1 MKLAL
6 SVVSRLTALVILLIF
21 TFVSCYNPAN
31 FGPPPRVVIT
41 PGEGT
46 PTYVFV
52 DADLNIVEED
62 EGRTALFIED
72 NPNARGVIVIADTYL
87 SYKRVIIYNSNND
100 STVAMYF
107 ASGARFPYFMSAR
120 HGEDE
125 FHAYFSYF
133 RDSSSTFD
141 VFLSDDDFFWPITN
155 LVLNRNIF
163 DLYQMEPGY
172 LDRDESQNLRIRN
185 IIVAL
190 GLSAS
195 LSYHAFPGVPGDDF
209 VWAEPAF
216 LSGLARG
223 VAGVFRGA
231 AFVATIVAVVV
242 APIVSLVHPQ
252 LGLAVAAIM
261 TEIAAVSI
269 ALAEALES
277 FANWMDGTTIR
288 PPPPIVAIPAVAVT
302 VVNKDSSSR
311 DLINGEEFHLAAG
324 QEVLLQFSSP
334 GMDHN
339 EVTLAGLM
347 GGNLGWEP
355 GNPNFPRVTNS
366 LLFSITLETYSLPP
380 DAFRI
385 RIRLS
390 PHPDSIGDGRVAFG
404 FLLAHQNLQINGSVQ
419 PVEFMFLTERKP
431 SMRTDT
437 VAVWFCI
444 HPNCEEDRGE
454 S

>member
-1 MKLAL
+1 MKFAL
-6 SVVSRLTALVILLIF
+6 SVISRLTALVILLVF

-31 FGPPPRVVIT
+31 FGTPPRVVIT

-62 EGRTALFIED
+62 EGRTALFIQD
-72 NPNARGVIVIADTYL
+72 NPNARGVIVIADTYR
-87 SYKRVIIYNSNND
+87 SYQRVIIYNSNND

-120 HGEDE
+120 YGAEE

-133 RDSSSTFD
+133 REASSTFD

-155 LVLNRNIF
+155 LVLNRSIF
-163 DLYQMEPGY
+163 DLYQREPGY
-172 LDRDESQNLRIRN
+172 QDRDESENLRIRN

-216 LSGLARG
+216 LDRFARG
-223 VAGVFRGA
+223 VARVFRA
-231 AFVATIVAVVV
+231 TAVVATIVAVVV
-242 APIVSLVHPQ
+242 VPIVSIVSPAA
-252 LGLAVAAIM
+252 GLAIGTIAGTVAL
-261 TEIAAVSI
+261 VS
-269 ALAEALES
+269 AGLAEVFDFLADLL
-277 FANWMDGTTIR
+277 DGS
-288 PPPPIVAIPAVAVT
+288 PPRSPPATVVVPAVAVT
-302 VVNKDSSSR
+302 VVNENSR
-311 DLINGEEFHLAAG
+311 DLINGEEFHLAPG

-334 GMDHN
+334 RMNHD
-339 EVTLAGLM
+339 EVSLEGLM
-347 GGNLGWEP
+347 RNNNNIGWEP
-355 GNPNFPRVTNS
+355 GNPHPNLLNS
-366 LLFSITLETYSLPP
+366 FLFTITLETDGFPP
-380 DAFRI
+380 DVFRI
-385 RIRLS
+385 RIKRS
-390 PHPDSIGDGRVAFG
+390 PHPDSLGDGRVAFG
-404 FLLAHQNLQINGSVQ
+404 FLFAHQNLQINGSVQ
-419 PVEFMFLTERKP
+419 SVEYMFLSDRKP
-431 SMRTDT
+431 TMRTDT

-444 HPNCEEDRGE
+444 HPDCEEDRGE